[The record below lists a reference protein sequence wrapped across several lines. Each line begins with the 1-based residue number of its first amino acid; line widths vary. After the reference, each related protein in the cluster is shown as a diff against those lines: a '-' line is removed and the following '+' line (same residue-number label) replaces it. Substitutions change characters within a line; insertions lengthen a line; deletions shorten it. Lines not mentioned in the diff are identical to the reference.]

1 MGIMLK
7 KSFVATTLL
16 LSLTATAYAAD
27 QAAAPASP
35 MVEGEK
41 AFMNELKG
49 AIPADRVVTV
59 DALLSKAQEIQAGK
73 SKAVI
78 LDIRT
83 HDEFDCGHILG
94 ASNIDS
100 GHAYTMPTKFTDPET
115 EIYVF
120 CRTKHRATYFTAML
134 YKYGYKNVYMV
145 DGGIAAWSEKGYP
158 LVNEYLGEIKVVKYD
173 KKLKE
178 EFTVR
183 EGH

>member
-1 MGIMLK
+1 MLK
-7 KSFVATTLL
+7 KYVIATSMVLAL
-16 LSLTATAYAAD
+16 AVSAYAED
-27 QAAAPASP
+27 KAAAPSGP
-35 MVEGEK
+35 VVEGEK
-41 AFMNELKG
+41 AFMNELKS

-59 DALLSKAQEIQAGK
+59 DALLSKVQEVKDGK

-83 HDEFDCGHILG
+83 RDEFDCGHILG
-94 ASNIDS
+94 SSNVDS
-100 GHAYTMPTKFTDPET
+100 GHAYTMPAKFPDPET

-120 CRTKHRATYFTAML
+120 CRTKHRATYFTGEM

-145 DGGIAAWSEKGYP
+145 DGGVVAWAEKGYP
-158 LVNEYLGEIKVVKYD
+158 LVNEYLGEIKVTKYD